1 MKVRLELNRQHV
13 HVLCEAL
20 DLYSRLLAGQI
31 NEIRHFLLMNRLSRS
46 MERIDHEA
54 LDQAINTI
62 KRTFFPEEA
71 PNSNMGITH
80 PDLDQ
85 ESKIAYE
92 IHGLLKKLLFDNKYK
107 DDYERPTSAYSS
119 PPLKVSDTE
128 WPSMELVD

>member
-31 NEIRHFLLMNRLSRS
+31 NEIRHFFLMNRLSRS
-46 MERIDHEA
+46 MERIDHKA
-54 LDQAINTI
+54 LDQAINVI
-62 KRTFFPEEA
+62 KRTFFPEESS
-71 PNSNMGITH
+71 NSNMGITH

-92 IHGLLKKLLFDNKYK
+92 IHGLLKKLLFDDKHKYEK
-107 DDYERPTSAYSS
+107 PMSMYSS

-128 WPSMELVD
+128 WPSIELVD